1 MCLLYSVSL
10 MLPVWFF
17 LLSSPESDKSQSGF
31 MSLSVLTPQRLCWEV
46 VMFGSDLRVAL
57 RLEKGALA
65 ALRRRG
71 CPPLRLPSP
80 RCLGAVT
87 ALGSAA
93 PGSVEGECALLFP
106 ALLAAFTCLEGGAWG
121 SLTFT
126 PLF

>member
-1 MCLLYSVSL
+1 

-93 PGSVEGECALLFP
+93 PGSVEGECALPGCFH
-106 ALLAAFTCLEGGAWG
+106 LLGRRCMGKPYVYTSVLKPEIRIYFLMR
-121 SLTFT
+121 
-126 PLF
+126 